1 MEQRRHQRVRFK
13 IPPLVRIG
21 QSGKHG
27 QGELQNL
34 SLGGLML
41 RTDVPLTVGEVF
53 GCEFSVFGS
62 PLIDMPVFAVSK
74 VGDVY
79 GARFQAGPISELLL
93 QAAIDTAI
101 GAGKASILTIN
112 ELDGRKIMRI
122 TGGLNAGLH
131 NDFMHG
137 LTRVGVA
144 EIDLS
149 RVTDVD
155 SGGLALCRI
164 AAEKYE
170 VSIARRSPCVE
181 AAWALRAVA

>member
-13 IPPLVRIG
+13 IPPLVHLG
-21 QSGKHG
+21 QNGKHG

-41 RTDVPLTVGEVF
+41 RTDVLLTIGEPV

-62 PLIDMPVFAVSK
+62 PVIDLPIFAVSK
-74 VGDVY
+74 IGDVY
-79 GARFQAGPISELLL
+79 GARFQAGPLSSLLL
-93 QAAIDTAI
+93 QQAIDTAI

-112 ELDGRKIMRI
+112 ELDGRKVMRI
-122 TGGLNAGLH
+122 TGGLNAALH

-137 LTRVGVA
+137 LTRVGVV

-155 SGGLALCRI
+155 NGGLALCRI

-170 VSIARRSPCVE
+170 VPIVRRAPCVE
-181 AAWALRAVA
+181 AAWARKAVA